1 MRSGASRFKNRFL
14 WWIEFK
20 RILMMNE
27 WAALW
32 RIQLLLK
39 FLKIDFLPQFLQS
52 KQSKVFILFKN
63 SLPHAE
69 HCSVWWRRQR
79 IGSHN
84 GICSISWHKYLN
96 QPLLFGYL
104 SLPGPLWR
112 DKCGKIKKKTFLPW
126 NQMRSIRNKIGSF
139 PKQNN
144 IF

>member
-20 RILMMNE
+20 GILMINE

-39 FLKIDFLPQFLQS
+39 FFKIDFLPQFLQW

-79 IGSHN
+79 VGSHN

-112 DKCGKIKKKTFLPW
+112 DKCGKIKKNIFTMKP
-126 NQMRSIRNKIGSF
+126 NEIHS
-139 PKQNN
+139 KQNR
-144 IF
+144 ILSETK